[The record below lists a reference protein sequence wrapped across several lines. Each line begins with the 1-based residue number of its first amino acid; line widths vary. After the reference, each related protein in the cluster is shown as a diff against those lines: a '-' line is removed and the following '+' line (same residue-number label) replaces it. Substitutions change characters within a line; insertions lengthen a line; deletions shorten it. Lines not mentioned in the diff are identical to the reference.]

1 MPIRIILADDA
12 EVVRKTLSRFLAAS
26 DEIDLVAEAGDVPE
40 AVQMLGALKPDVLVF
55 DLNMAIR
62 GTDRCD
68 QLKKVGADTVLVA
81 ISFAQDD
88 EARALADRC
97 GATCLVDKLKLH
109 DDLIPMIVRCAA
121 QRSNAADFRS
131 PSVS

>member
-26 DEIDLVAEAGDVPE
+26 DEVDLVAEAGSVPE
-40 AVQMLGALKPDVLVF
+40 TVQMLEALKPDVLVF

-68 QLKKVGADTVLVA
+68 QIKKVGEKMGLVA
-81 ISFAQDD
+81 ISFAQDA
-88 EARALADRC
+88 EAQALADRC
-97 GATCLVDKLKLH
+97 GAACLVDKLKMH
-109 DDLIPMIVRCAA
+109 DELIPTIVKCAA
-121 QRSNAADFRS
+121 QRSNAAD
-131 PSVS
+131 